1 MKLFE
6 ETVTSEVL
14 FQGRIVTLRRD
25 TARLENGKTVGRE
38 VVEHPGGVCVLAL
51 ESDGTAYT
59 VRQFRYPFAA
69 VVEELPAGKLD
80 GPEDHEKAARRELSE
95 EVGAEAGDLTYLGRL
110 LPSPGFCNEVLH
122 MYLARDLRHGAQH
135 PDEDE
140 FLEVERT
147 PLPVLL
153 ERVMAGE
160 IVDAKSV
167 ATLLKAAEYL
177 RREEAAK

>member
-6 ETVTSEVL
+6 ETLTSELLYHGKIVVL
-14 FQGRIVTLRRD
+14 RKD
-25 TARLENGKTVGRE
+25 TARLENGSVVNRE

-51 ESDGTAYT
+51 EPDGTAYT
-59 VRQFRYPFAA
+59 VRQFRYPFAE

-95 EVGAEAGDLTYLGRL
+95 EVGAEAGEMIYLGQI

-122 MYLARDLRHGAQH
+122 MYLARELRHGAQH

-147 PLPVLL
+147 PLTTLY

-160 IVDAKSV
+160 LTDGKTV
-167 ATLLKAAEYL
+167 ATILKAMEFL
-177 RREEAAK
+177 RREEAGK